1 MANDA
6 QIIIGADTSELV
18 AALKG
23 AQEAVSASVAEMK
36 SSLGGLGGAFE
47 ALSGAFLGIT
57 AVLAGGK
64 MFKDAINA
72 SLEFTAQVKGIA
84 KVMGVTT
91 EEASV
96 MNVALKLIGKT
107 SDDLTGAS
115 MKLLKQ
121 IKANE
126 TAINDMGLQTKD
138 SNGHLRSMMDL
149 TLDAVNLLK
158 DYKEGV
164 DRDAAAMYMF
174 GRSAKEVMELQKLNS
189 TVMERANELAEKYH
203 LKIGAEGVES
213 AKKYKMAQAELA
225 IVWEGVC
232 GLVGE
237 VLIPILTDLAAIF
250 GQIAYV
256 LFSVL
261 KISID
266 VVVVAFDSLYNIV
279 LQVGIGVAKLAQY
292 FGADMTASIAAM
304 EAQVTA
310 SDKRIRAMIG
320 KPIESGNK
328 EATDNKG
335 TKQFKGF
342 GDKNKKDPSRVG
354 EWDARLAEAKVYY
367 QKENDLRDMSKEQE
381 KAYWQSIQK
390 TQSLTNA
397 ESIELRKKVA
407 ALDLEIMKKSVKDG
421 QGLAKEA
428 ITEYQRNGLDEIAIE
443 EEKSKRKKDL
453 GEISAQDFIKLQ
465 QTYENQRYAIEEIA
479 QNARIELQRNDPSQ
493 DPVALQVQLDK
504 LLELRQKHAKQ
515 VEQLNTSMANQ
526 VKADFQ
532 SMLAPIEN
540 AVSTSVTGM
549 IQGTTTL
556 KAAMANLM
564 QSILGS
570 FVSAIT
576 SMVAK
581 WAAGEMAKTG
591 LAQSWSTVR
600 QALFGEEV
608 LTAVAAKK
616 LEAAGTIPAETGV
629 AAMGAASAVASIP
642 IVGPAMAV
650 AAAAEMSAMG
660 AGYLALASASGGF
673 DIPANANPLTQL
685 HASEMVLPA
694 HIANPL
700 RDSLAGGGIGG
711 GDTHLHVHAVDAP
724 SVERLFR
731 DNGHLLAREMRR
743 QSRNFAPTK
752 A

>member
-23 AQEAVSASVAEMK
+23 AQAAVSSSVAEMK

-189 TVMERANELAEKYH
+189 TVMERANELADKYH

-261 KISID
+261 KIAID

-335 TKQFKGF
+335 TKQFEGF

-397 ESIELRKKVA
+397 ESIELRKKVS

-700 RDSLAGGGIGG
+700 RESLAGGGMGG
-711 GDTHLHVHAVDAP
+711 GGSTVNINATPMKGGFLMMHKEELAKAIKSLH
-724 SVERLFR
+724 R
-731 DNGHLLAREMRR
+731 DNMIK
-743 QSRNFAPTK
+743 FA
-752 A
+752 

>member
-1 MANDA
+1 
-6 QIIIGADTSELV
+6 LC
-18 AALKG
+18 
-23 AQEAVSASVAEMK
+23 
-36 SSLGGLGGAFE
+36 
-47 ALSGAFLGIT
+47 
-57 AVLAGGK
+57 
-64 MFKDAINA
+64 AID
-72 SLEFTAQVKGIA
+72 IA
-84 KVMGVTT
+84 KLV
-91 EEASV
+91 
-96 MNVALKLIGKT
+96 
-107 SDDLTGAS
+107 DL
-115 MKLLKQ
+115 
-121 IKANE
+121 
-126 TAINDMGLQTKD
+126 
-138 SNGHLRSMMDL
+138 
-149 TLDAVNLLK
+149 
-158 DYKEGV
+158 
-164 DRDAAAMYMF
+164 F
-174 GRSAKEVMELQKLNS
+174 G
-189 TVMERANELAEKYH
+189 
-203 LKIGAEGVES
+203 G
-213 AKKYKMAQAELA
+213 
-225 IVWEGVC
+225 
-232 GLVGE
+232 
-237 VLIPILTDLAAIF
+237 
-250 GQIAYV
+250 
-256 LFSVL
+256 
-261 KISID
+261 
-266 VVVVAFDSLYNIV
+266 
-279 LQVGIGVAKLAQY
+279 
-292 FGADMTASIAAM
+292 DMTDSIKKM
-304 EAQVTA
+304 EEQVVK
-310 SDKRIRAMIG
+310 SDNRLRAMMA
-320 KPIESGNK
+320 KPIEKAPSESDEVG
-328 EATDNKG
+328 KG
-335 TKQFKGF
+335 TKQFEGF

-354 EWDARLAEAKVYY
+354 EWDAKLAEAKVYY

-397 ESIELRKKVA
+397 ESIELRKKVS

-700 RDSLAGGGIGG
+700 RESLAGGGMGG
-711 GDTHLHVHAVDAP
+711 GGSTVNINATPMKGGFLMMHKEELAKAIKSLH
-724 SVERLFR
+724 R
-731 DNGHLLAREMRR
+731 DNMIK
-743 QSRNFAPTK
+743 FA
-752 A
+752 

>member
-23 AQEAVSASVAEMK
+23 AQAAVSSSVAEMK

-189 TVMERANELAEKYH
+189 TVMERANELADKYH

-261 KISID
+261 KIAID

-335 TKQFKGF
+335 TKQFEGF

-354 EWDARLAEAKVYY
+354 EWDAKLAEAKVYY

-397 ESIELRKKVA
+397 ESIELRKKVS

-700 RDSLAGGGIGG
+700 RESLAGGGMGG
-711 GDTHLHVHAVDAP
+711 GGSTVNINATPMKGGFLMMHKEELAKAIKSLH
-724 SVERLFR
+724 R
-731 DNGHLLAREMRR
+731 DNMIK
-743 QSRNFAPTK
+743 FA
-752 A
+752 

>member
-23 AQEAVSASVAEMK
+23 AQAAVSSSVAEMK

-189 TVMERANELAEKYH
+189 TVMERANELADKYH

-261 KISID
+261 KIAID

-397 ESIELRKKVA
+397 ESIELRKKVS

-700 RDSLAGGGIGG
+700 RESLAGGGMGG
-711 GDTHLHVHAVDAP
+711 GGSTVNINATPMKGGFLMMHKEELAKAIKSLH
-724 SVERLFR
+724 R
-731 DNGHLLAREMRR
+731 DNMIK
-743 QSRNFAPTK
+743 FA
-752 A
+752 

>member
-23 AQEAVSASVAEMK
+23 AQQAVSSSVAEMK

-64 MFKDAINA
+64 MFKDAINS

-261 KISID
+261 KIAID

-397 ESIELRKKVA
+397 ESIELRKKVS

-700 RDSLAGGGIGG
+700 RESLAGGGMGG
-711 GDTHLHVHAVDAP
+711 GGSTVNINATPMKGGFLMMHKEELAKAIKSLH
-724 SVERLFR
+724 R
-731 DNGHLLAREMRR
+731 DNMIK
-743 QSRNFAPTK
+743 FA
-752 A
+752 